1 MATVKQLLSLWT
13 NEGFDVVKLGEE
25 AEPTNRKLKW
35 ELYLLTHPR
44 IMFDDYG
51 RHGVLRVLA
60 GVKTEEIVKD
70 ELFNASVRAGE
81 NLYQIPV
88 RGVMG

>member
-1 MATVKQLLSLWT
+1 MATVAQLLKLWT
-13 NEGFDVVKLGEE
+13 NEGFEVVKLGSEV
-25 AEPTNRKLKW
+25 EPMNRKLKW

-51 RHGVLRVLA
+51 RHGVLRVLS
-60 GVKTEEIVKD
+60 GVTTDEIVKD
-70 ELFNASVRAGE
+70 EIFNASVRAGE

-88 RGVMG
+88 RGQMG

>member
-13 NEGFDVVKLGEE
+13 NEGFEVVKLGEE

-35 ELYLLTHPR
+35 GLYLLTHPR

-51 RHGVLRVLA
+51 RHGILRVLS
-60 GVKTEEIVKD
+60 GVESDVIIKD
-70 ELFNASVRAGE
+70 EIFNASVRMGQ

-88 RGVMG
+88 RGQMG

>member
-1 MATVKQLLSLWT
+1 MTTVNQLLSLWT
-13 NEGFDVVKLGEE
+13 NEGFEVVKLGMEV
-25 AEPTNRKLKW
+25 EPANKKLKW

-60 GVKTEEIVKD
+60 GVNTNKIIKD

-88 RGVMG
+88 RGEMG